1 MKVLCTTNYGLNI
14 EFTKE
19 AKRLCDQHKIPF
31 EMFTLLNSNYNAG
44 YEKLGYPEY
53 HRCNLVPLMK
63 RIGGHCVIPNYN
75 LVKSKFTE
83 FLKKL

>member
-1 MKVLCTTNYGLNI
+1 
-14 EFTKE
+14 
-19 AKRLCDQHKIPF
+19 
-31 EMFTLLNSNYNAG
+31 MFTLWNSNYNAG